1 MSENEKRVFENT
13 NSDDLN
19 KTTNSDYHA
28 NYEEVKNPTLDDSS
42 NNYSNQTYNKPDE
55 ITKKDVTRAWTRW
68 WFANE
73 IPHSFDKYVS
83 PSLTWG
89 LVPIIKKLYKTD
101 EERAKAYE
109 RHLLFFN
116 TQLTW
121 GGGICTG
128 ITASLEQ
135 TRANEIAEGSELT
148 VTDELIY
155 NTKTGLMGPLAGIGD
170 AIDSGTI
177 QYIFIAIAIPW
188 AQQGKAIG
196 ALFPFVAFALYQYF
210 IGYYFTHLGFRL
222 GRQAAD
228 EIMGSN
234 VKYILNGLSILG
246 LFMMG
251 VLAAKYVNVSSSLS
265 FDISGKEFVIQEIL
279 DGVIPGLLPLAT
291 VMGVYF
297 YFKKKGLKVT
307 NALLG
312 LTVILAILA
321 VVGIL

>member
-1 MSENEKRVFENT
+1 MSENEKKVFENI
-13 NSDDLN
+13 
-19 KTTNSDYHA
+19 
-28 NYEEVKNPTLDDSS
+28 DSS
-42 NNYSNQTYNKPDE
+42 KINEINNINESEVTEDPIIAESSKSQSGHITNKPDQ

-73 IPHSFDKYVS
+73 IPHAFDKYLS

-89 LVPIIKKLYKTD
+89 LTPIIKKLYKTD

-135 TRANEIAEGSELT
+135 TRANEVAEGKELT
-148 VTDELIY
+148 VTDDLIY

-210 IGYYFTHLGFRL
+210 LGYYFTHLGFRL

-251 VLAAKYVNVSSSLS
+251 VLAAQYVNVSSSLS

-312 LTVILAILA
+312 LTVILAVLA
-321 VVGIL
+321 IVGIL